1 MLIKPIITDYILSE
15 NIDEVDERAQELVEY
30 CKSMDIRETNYVSPY
45 DDNYHEGEEFVWG
58 SASIGPYN
66 AVEFTKGFYVPLD
79 VASFYKKIEEV
90 TVEPVM
96 LNMVFHSAFPAV
108 DLQANHQILSQ
119 ELAQINYLNW
129 EMINR
134 IQFPKPEYLIDS
146 ILPSTGVSMLGG
158 APKDGKSMLS
168 VLMGRSIALGAPFL
182 GKYNTKKSKVLAF
195 FLEDPVARVNSRLK
209 LYGEAVTPN
218 LILGSGIA
226 EDLMLNLESAM
237 DRIPDIKL
245 IILDTLARLPG
256 MSEQNNYKEEY
267 TFITNIHRFA
277 LKKQIHILI
286 VHHTKKSESSSLSGS
301 FYGSQGIT
309 GAVDNLLVLTRK
321 GSAGTLEIQGREP
334 LESSVP
340 LIMDAKRG
348 WLLNEMDSKNMTPE
362 QMQIYELL
370 LTNGPMKSGNIAT
383 TLNKKG
389 PSISHLLN
397 KMKKGGFVENGS
409 AFGTYSLVSA

>member
-1 MLIKPIITDYILSE
+1 MLIKPINTDFILSE
-15 NIDEVDERAQELVEY
+15 NIDEVDEKAQELVEY

-45 DDNYHEGEEFVWG
+45 DENYQEGEEFIWG
-58 SASIGPYN
+58 SAPISPYN
-66 AVEFTKGFYVPLD
+66 AVEVTKGYYVPLD
-79 VASFYKKIEEV
+79 VATFYKKIEKE
-90 TVEPVM
+90 TVEAVM
-96 LNMVFHSAFPAV
+96 LNMVFHSAFPAIN
-108 DLQANHQILSQ
+108 LHANHQILSQ
-119 ELAQINYLNW
+119 ELLQTNYMNW

-134 IQFPKPEYLIDS
+134 IQFPKPEYLIDK
-146 ILPSTGVSMLGG
+146 ILPAVGVSMLGG

-168 VLMGRSIALGAPFL
+168 VLMGRSIALGVPFL
-182 GKYNTKKSKVLAF
+182 GRYNSKKSQVLAF

-218 LILGSGIA
+218 LIIGSGI
-226 EDLMLNLESAM
+226 EQNVMLKLESAM
-237 DRIPDIKL
+237 DKMPEIKL

-256 MSEQNNYKEEY
+256 MSEQNSYKEEY
-267 TFITNIHRFA
+267 TFLSNIQRFA

-286 VHHTKKSESSSLSGS
+286 VHHTKKSESSSMSGS

-348 WLLNEMDSKNMTPE
+348 WQLNEMDSKNMTPE

-370 LTNGPMKSGNIAT
+370 LTNGPMKSGDIAK

-389 PSISHLLN
+389 PTISHLLN
-397 KMKKGGFVENGS
+397 KMKKGGFVENGT
-409 AFGTYSLVSA
+409 AFGTYALVSA